1 MTDTDPFFTN
11 LHTYFIPIGKK
22 YAILLRFNAA
32 IANYLQNFNLLNPAV
47 MFATGM
53 LVTGQDPVSLQVLL

>member
-1 MTDTDPFFTN
+1 MTNTDPFFTN

-22 YAILLRFNAA
+22 YAILLRLNAA

-53 LVTGQDPVSLQVLL
+53 LVTGQCPVSLQVLL